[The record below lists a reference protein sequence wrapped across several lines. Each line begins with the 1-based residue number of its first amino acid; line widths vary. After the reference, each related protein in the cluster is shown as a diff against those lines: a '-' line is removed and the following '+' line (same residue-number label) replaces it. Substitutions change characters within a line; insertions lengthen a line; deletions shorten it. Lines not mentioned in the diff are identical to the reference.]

1 MEHWFVKSYHVV
13 NYHFGDRAAQF
24 PMWNV
29 DISMSFVSL
38 FSNKGEMVF
47 SDRYEEII
55 QGTPHIKYKTLII
68 VWIFLFILIGVILAA
83 IIATEVAV
91 R

>member
-1 MEHWFVKSYHVV
+1 MLLIIISAI
-13 NYHFGDRAAQF
+13 GLLSF
-24 PMWNV
+24 PCV
-29 DISMSFVSL
+29 TLVSACLLYL
-38 FSNKGEMVF
+38 FFSHKDEMVL

>member
-1 MEHWFVKSYHVV
+1 
-13 NYHFGDRAAQF
+13 
-24 PMWNV
+24 
-29 DISMSFVSL
+29 
-38 FSNKGEMVF
+38 MVF
-47 SDRYEEII
+47 SDRFEEII

>member
-1 MEHWFVKSYHVV
+1 
-13 NYHFGDRAAQF
+13 
-24 PMWNV
+24 
-29 DISMSFVSL
+29 L
-38 FSNKGEMVF
+38 FSPKGELVF

-55 QGTPHIKYKTLII
+55 HGTPNIKYKTSII

-83 IIATEVAV
+83 IIATEVAG

>member
-1 MEHWFVKSYHVV
+1 MLSIIISAIGLLSFPCGTLISACLLYLFFSY
-13 NYHFGDRAAQF
+13 
-24 PMWNV
+24 
-29 DISMSFVSL
+29 
-38 FSNKGEMVF
+38 KGEMVL

>member
-1 MEHWFVKSYHVV
+1 LIIIISAIGLLSFAC
-13 NYHFGDRAAQF
+13 GTLI
-24 PMWNV
+24 V

-38 FSNKGEMVF
+38 FSHKGEMVF
-47 SDRYEEII
+47 SDCYEEII

>member
-1 MEHWFVKSYHVV
+1 MLSAMLSAI
-13 NYHFGDRAAQF
+13 GLLSF
-24 PMWNV
+24 PCGTL
-29 DISMSFVSL
+29 ISACLLHL
-38 FSNKGEMVF
+38 FFSHKGEMVF
-47 SDRYEEII
+47 SDRYDEII
-55 QGTPHIKYKTLII
+55 QGTPHIKYKPLII

>member
-1 MEHWFVKSYHVV
+1 MLSIIISAI
-13 NYHFGDRAAQF
+13 GLLSF
-24 PMWNV
+24 PCGTL
-29 DISMSFVSL
+29 ISACLLYL
-38 FSNKGEMVF
+38 FFSHKGEMVF

-68 VWIFLFILIGVILAA
+68 VWIFLLILIGVILAA

>member
-1 MEHWFVKSYHVV
+1 
-13 NYHFGDRAAQF
+13 
-24 PMWNV
+24 
-29 DISMSFVSL
+29 
-38 FSNKGEMVF
+38 MVL

-55 QGTPHIKYKTLII
+55 QGTPYIKYKTSII

>member
-1 MEHWFVKSYHVV
+1 MMPIMLSAI
-13 NYHFGDRAAQF
+13 GL
-24 PMWNV
+24 
-29 DISMSFVSL
+29 ISFSCGTLISACLLYL
-38 FSNKGEMVF
+38 FFSHKGEMVL